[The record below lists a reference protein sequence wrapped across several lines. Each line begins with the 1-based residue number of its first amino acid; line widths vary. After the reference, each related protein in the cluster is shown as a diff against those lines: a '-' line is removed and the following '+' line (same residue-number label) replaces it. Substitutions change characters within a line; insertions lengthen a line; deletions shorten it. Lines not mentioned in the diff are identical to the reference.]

1 MVSRAGRLQAQG
13 RGLPCRGTAEL
24 PTLLPFYFWLLTH
37 WQSKDWGQGV
47 QCSLPGGAEEVIPG
61 LGQLSPH
68 LALLLRSR

>member
-1 MVSRAGRLQAQG
+1 MVSWAGRLQAQG

-68 LALLLRSR
+68 LALLLRPR